1 MRYRRSSDKY
11 RNQCYKMQESKQ
23 KHFTSE
29 IGTQTQKFLLA
40 HAKTKALSH
49 QENQATIE

>member
-1 MRYRRSSDKY
+1 MRYSRPSDKY

-23 KHFTSE
+23 KHFTSK

-40 HAKTKALSH
+40 HAKIKTLGH

>member
-1 MRYRRSSDKY
+1 MRYRRPNDKY

-23 KHFTSE
+23 KHFTSK

-49 QENQATIE
+49 QENQTPIE

>member
-1 MRYRRSSDKY
+1 MRYSRLSDKY

-23 KHFTSE
+23 KHFTSK

-40 HAKTKALSH
+40 HAKIKALGH
-49 QENQATIE
+49 QENQTPIE

>member
-1 MRYRRSSDKY
+1 MRYSRPSDKY

-23 KHFTSE
+23 KHFTSK

-40 HAKTKALSH
+40 HAKTKALCH